1 MFTSVFRYLSIHSYR
16 NLLIHSI
23 LPLLYFITL
32 PLRSVCCTVDAPS
45 RKRFNSFFRTLT
57 LTNNMTH
64 PLPSNG
70 SIYDYK
76 FDAPKGLWITW
87 QSSVC
92 TYVYNPKLSFAE
104 TIVPTKDSI
113 CCSFLL
119 STLILSGKHVLLTGP
134 TGTGKSVN
142 ITGHIQNDLPD
153 RFLPISMNFSAQT
166 SASQTQVRTTHAVT
180 SHFYPLTYS
189 HCALHTHTFPPSP
202 PPPPYPPH
210 RT

>member
-1 MFTSVFRYLSIHSYR
+1 
-16 NLLIHSI
+16 
-23 LPLLYFITL
+23 
-32 PLRSVCCTVDAPS
+32 
-45 RKRFNSFFRTLT
+45 
-57 LTNNMTH
+57 MTH
-64 PLPSNG
+64 PLPANG

-87 QSSVC
+87 QSSVS

-166 SASQTQVRTTHAVT
+166 SASQTQVRTTQTV
-180 SHFYPLTYS
+180 S
-189 HCALHTHTFPPSP
+189 HTHMSHKFLSSRILMSHIAHCTQTRPLPSPPSP
-202 PPPPYPPH
+202 PYPTH